1 MCTKG
6 ANTRSLDALLYD
18 VSDGW
23 ISLINCFQSIV
34 QIRNSNVFKSLMDP
48 DEDESQSLYLTYGK
62 LNSQALLEKTLY

>member
-23 ISLINCFQSIV
+23 ISLINSFQSIV